1 MIQKILSRINLD
13 KNTWQLIDLKQFN
26 DLYLIA
32 IKDKKAKEDTIDPKN
47 IKKIRY
53 ELAIESGVKDTPLTI
68 QNGVLNFDDLKLGQ
82 NKLNEISAFVRLM
95 NVPNQVYFKVSSIE
109 DNQKEY
115 TQGITSISINAN
127 IVDLG

>member
-47 IKKIRY
+47 VKKIRY